1 MMKFLALS
9 LFSQKI
15 TIPLCYVSIFVS
27 FAIIGWLLNGYM
39 ATQIVC
45 IGTLT
50 MICYLTWVGSGA
62 IALVSVWVV
71 GLMSMAAIHQ
81 LWLHDLPRPEFR
93 FIPMLLLINWLF
105 ALGVVGLLGKA
116 SDFLR
121 QRYVSRTWGFSALIG
136 LVVAGLVL
144 GWQLYPETLLFFSS
158 F

>member
-1 MMKFLALS
+1 MKFLS
-9 LFSQKI
+9 LRLLGQQII
-15 TIPLCYVSIFVS
+15 TPLYLVTVFVS
-27 FAIIGWLLNGYM
+27 SIMSGWLLNGYM

-81 LWLHDLPRPEFR
+81 LWLHDMPRPEFR

-121 QRYVSRTWGFSALIG
+121 QRYVSRIWVFSALIC